1 MNRFSFLP
9 TYEQVSERPKGKKE
23 KMVAL
28 MANAMLF
35 PVNKNPIW
43 ETVDGTRR
51 GMNLRLQGIHPKEDV
66 RLVQLVLRD
75 AGWEISDIKYHAGN
89 TLVQL
94 IVA

>member
-1 MNRFSFLP
+1 MNRFTTLP
-9 TYEQVSERPKGKKE
+9 TYEQVDQRPKGKKE

-28 MANAMLF
+28 MASAMLF
-35 PVNKNPIW
+35 PINKTPVW

-51 GMNLRLQGIHPKEDV
+51 GMNLRLTGVIPKEDI

-75 AGWEISDIKYHAGN
+75 AGWAISDIKYHAGN

-94 IVA
+94 VVA